1 MEKIGIIC
9 EYNPFHNGH
18 IYHIKK
24 IKEMYPDS
32 LIILVMST
40 YFTQRGELNILSKY
54 DKVKISLKYGVDVV
68 IELPTIY
75 SLNSADIFAE
85 CAIDLLN
92 KAGAEKIVFGSES
105 NDPNYLIDLSKKL
118 ENKKTKEKIK
128 KYLNEGLNYPT
139 SLSKAIDANLS
150 SNDLLGISYIKAI
163 NKINKKIEPI
173 TIKRTT
179 DYNDLESNGQIVS
192 GNNIREKFKRG
203 ENVSKYIPDYEEVL
217 LQKIDY
223 SKLFTLLKYK
233 ILTDNDLTKYLGVD
247 EGIETRIKKLAFTSN
262 SLDELVKNIKSKRYT
277 YLRINRMLM
286 HILLGIQKTDSYKKM
301 LYFRVIGLSNKGKS
315 YLRES
320 KIDMVSFRNADRIY
334 DLEISSCIIYDYL
347 TNSNTYKLEIQ
358 NKPVFYKKSA

>member
-24 IKEMYPDS
+24 VKELFPDS

-40 YFTQRGELNILSKY
+40 YFTQRGEPNILSKF

-68 IELPTIY
+68 IELPVIY

-92 KAGAEKIVFGSES
+92 KAGAEKIVFGNES
-105 NDPNYLIDLSKKL
+105 NDPNYLLDLSKKL

-139 SLSKAIDANLS
+139 SLSKAIDASLS

-163 NKINKKIEPI
+163 NKINKKIKPV
-173 TIKRTT
+173 TIKRTN
-179 DYNDLESNGQIVS
+179 DYNDLDSKGEIVS
-192 GNNIREKFKRG
+192 GNNISEKFKQG
-203 ENVSKYIPDYEEVL
+203 EDVSNYIPDYEEVL
-217 LQKIDY
+217 LQKIDFD
-223 SKLFTLLKYK
+223 KLFTILKYK
-233 ILTDNDLTKYLGVD
+233 ILTEKDLTRYLGVD
-247 EGIETRIKKLAFTSN
+247 EGIESRIKKAIFTSET
-262 SLDELVKNIKSKRYT
+262 LDELVKNIKSKRYT

-286 HILLGIQKTDSYKKM
+286 HILLGILKTDTYKKM
-301 LYFRVIGLSNKGKS
+301 LYFRVLGLSNKGKA
-315 YLRES
+315 YLRDE
-320 KIDMVSFRNADRIY
+320 KLETVSFRNADRIY
-334 DLEISSCIIYDYL
+334 DTEISSSMIYDYL
-347 TNSNTYKLEIQ
+347 TNSKTYNLEIQ
-358 NKPVFYKKSA
+358 NKPIFYKKSA